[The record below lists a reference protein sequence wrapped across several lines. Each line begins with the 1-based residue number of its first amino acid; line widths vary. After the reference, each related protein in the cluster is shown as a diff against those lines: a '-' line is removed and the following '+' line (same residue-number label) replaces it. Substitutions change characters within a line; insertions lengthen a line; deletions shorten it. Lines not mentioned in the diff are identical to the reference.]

1 MTASASGYRARL
13 IHGGVGA
20 NLVALAIPM
29 VVGLFAVIAF
39 NLADVLFVARLG
51 TAPLAAV
58 GFTFPVA
65 LLVGSI
71 GIGLGTGTASA
82 LARAIGEGNGQRVQ
96 RLATDA
102 ITLALLVALLLCIV
116 GIATID
122 PLFRLLGAPDALL
135 PRIHEYME
143 IWYLGAPFIV
153 VPMVGNNAIRATG
166 DARSPS
172 AIMLFGAMVNCLL
185 DPLLIFGLAG
195 LPRLEL
201 KGAAIATV
209 IARACTLLLALADLG
224 LREHLLIRP
233 AWSPALPSWRRILHV
248 GLPASATNLLAPLSM
263 AVIIAIAAR
272 FGPEVV
278 AGVGA
283 ATRVEALALL
293 AIMAVGASLV
303 PFVGQNWGAGEQGRI
318 RLAVRHSY
326 RFSLAW
332 GSAVWL
338 LLLGGAPWVA
348 SLFSHDPKVA
358 ATLTHYL
365 RLVPLGYGMQGVAL
379 LASSLFNAL
388 ARPLISTALQAGRMI
403 GLYLPLAFVGAR
415 IAGPD
420 GLFAGITIAN
430 LAAGAIAW
438 RAARA
443 ICDRDAPPPL
453 PEQVGPEGAPPVGPV
468 IGG

>member
-1 MTASASGYRARL
+1 MTATASGRHARL

-20 NLVALAIPM
+20 NLVALALPM

-39 NLADVLFVARLG
+39 NLVDALFVSRLG
-51 TAPLAAV
+51 TAPLAAL

-71 GIGLGTGTASA
+71 GIGLGTGTSSA
-82 LARAIGEGNGQRVQ
+82 LSRAIGEGDGHRVQ

-102 ITLALLVALLLCIV
+102 VTLALVVAIIV
-116 GIATID
+116 CCVGMATLD
-122 PLFRLLGAPDALL
+122 PLFRLLGAPDELL
-135 PRIHEYME
+135 PRIREYME
-143 IWYLGAPFIV
+143 IWYLGAPFII

-166 DARSPS
+166 DARIPS
-172 AIMLFGAMVNCLL
+172 AIMVFGALLNCLL

-195 LPRLEL
+195 LPHLGLR
-201 KGAAIATV
+201 GAAIATV
-209 IARACTLLLALADLG
+209 IARASTLLLSLAVLG
-224 LREHLLIRP
+224 LRERLLTVP
-233 AWSPALPSWRRILHV
+233 AWTAALVSWRKILHV
-248 GLPASATNLLAPLSM
+248 GLPAAATNLLAPLSL
-263 AVIIAIAAR
+263 AVITAIAAR

-278 AGVGA
+278 AGVGV
-283 ATRVEALALL
+283 ATRVEAFSLL

-332 GSAVWL
+332 GTAVWL
-338 LLLGGAPWVA
+338 LLLVGAPWVA
-348 SLFSHDPKVA
+348 ARFSHDPKVA
-358 ATLTHYL
+358 ATITLYL

-379 LASSLFNAL
+379 LTSSLFNAL
-388 ARPLISTALQAGRMI
+388 ARPLVSTALQGGRMI
-403 GLYLPLAFVGAR
+403 GLYLPLAFLGAR
-415 IAGPD
+415 IAGSD

-430 LAAGAIAW
+430 LIAGTIAW
-438 RAARA
+438 RAART

-453 PEQVGPEGAPPVGPV
+453 PEAAPPIPPEAAG
-468 IGG
+468 